1 MKNLSTYLTEKLQ
14 AKPLQ
19 SFFGNPWY
27 EIKDNKFY
35 CQMIRFEEPSAEYG
49 IDGGRISRLWITEV
63 GTKKVV
69 AEYDRKWII
78 EPNRAV
84 KKFYDE
90 IIKEYN

>member
-1 MKNLSTYLTEKLQ
+1 
-14 AKPLQ
+14 
-19 SFFGNPWY
+19 
-27 EIKDNKFY
+27 
-35 CQMIRFEEPSAEYG
+35 MIRFEEPSTEYG
-49 IDGGRISRLWITEV
+49 IDGGRISRLWIAEV

-69 AEYDRKWII
+69 ADYDRKWIT